1 MDTGWTDRNKE
12 KLAYMIFNQLDGLFV
27 LISFAPV
34 SLFLFLHLPPAPRV
48 GICVHMLVCV
58 LRPKVRSGC
67 FSLDAV
73 HLVIAVLCFALCWQ
87 SALAHGAI
95 GASKDVDSFSRPVQ
109 VLCVLRH
116 YSSFNLC

>member
-34 SLFLFLHLPPAPRV
+34 SLSLSFCISLSLPLPTPRV

-58 LRPKVRSGC
+58 LRPKVRPGC
-67 FSLDAV
+67 FSLDAA
-73 HLVIAVLCFALCWQ
+73 HPVIAVLCFLFVGNQ
-87 SALAHGAI
+87 L
-95 GASKDVDSFSRPVQ
+95 
-109 VLCVLRH
+109 
-116 YSSFNLC
+116 